1 MDYIIFIGLII
12 YTNNFIILEVNTLI
26 FILIYKYNIETNLN
40 KNKINLIFIN
50 N

>member
-40 KNKINLIFIN
+40 KKKINLIFIN